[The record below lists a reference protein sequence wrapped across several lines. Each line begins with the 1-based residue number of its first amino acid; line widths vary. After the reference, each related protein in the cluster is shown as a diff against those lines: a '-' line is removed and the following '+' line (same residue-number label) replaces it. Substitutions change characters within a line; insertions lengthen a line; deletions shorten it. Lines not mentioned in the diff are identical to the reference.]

1 MTPPVLDPWEDAS
14 AFPISVQDESELF
27 SLWLFQKKKIN
38 ALNPAF
44 PKTICGGV
52 CDERITRLKR
62 GRSQPQ
68 VQSCPFSAKDS
79 TFHHVPWPTGVC

>member
-44 PKTICGGV
+44 PKTILWWCLRRT
-52 CDERITRLKR
+52 DHK
-62 GRSQPQ
+62 
-68 VQSCPFSAKDS
+68 A
-79 TFHHVPWPTGVC
+79 